1 MSRWIAPIL
10 AAFVATGAVAQTS
23 DSSDPI
29 QTQDGIRYDCT
40 GVGASSRE
48 DPRWQAFA
56 AKLVFA
62 AKNGGYLHDVTT
74 LVTNAEG
81 KTVFST
87 TCGPCCSWTYR
98 PAGMMSPRRRATT
111 RGRGMTAGRHY
122 PSEVES
128 RPRPSSDSQAFL
140 GEALELKVERVS

>member
-29 QTQDGIRYDCT
+29 QTQDGIRYACT

-74 LVTNAEG
+74 RVTNAEG
-81 KTVFST
+81 KTVFTT
-87 TCGPCCSWTYR
+87 TCGPWLLLDLR
-98 PAGMMSPRRRATT
+98 AGRYDVTATARDDSGQGHDSRATLSVGGGKQT
-111 RGRGMTAGRHY
+111 ETIIRFPGVPG
-122 PSEVES
+122 
-128 RPRPSSDSQAFL
+128 
-140 GEALELKVERVS
+140 